1 MQTVFGVLLILHL
14 VFLLLVP
21 PTSALRPREQAPNF
35 KAKAGMFLIHFATM
49 SPSALAVQL
58 ESSNYPAH
66 LTHSCFSL
74 L

>member
-14 VFLLLVP
+14 VFLLLVS

-58 ESSNYPAH
+58 VALRCYENLLISP
-66 LTHSCFSL
+66 LT
-74 L
+74 